1 MSGQKDLST
10 LFKRVTALEQ
20 REDDDEQAVNRIIKH
35 YANIGLTVTIRA
47 HTHQYRLC
55 GDTNPIYGAVT
66 ATDTYI

>member
-35 YANIGLTVTIRA
+35 YATLGMTVTITT
-47 HTHQYRLC
+47 HLHQYRFC
-55 GDTNPIYGAVT
+55 GDTNPLFGAVT